1 MTKPLAALVNLNTNN
16 ILSIKRALEFVGF
29 KTEVINEYSNID
41 RFDIIVLP
49 GVGAFSKAMK
59 RLEETSLIKFVN
71 EALNRNKD
79 FIGICLGMQLL
90 FSESPEFKKTNGLS
104 FFNEKIQNFKNFN
117 VSKKTAI
124 GWNQVKF
131 NKSFFDDEKDFKIFN
146 KEYFYFVHSFFVDN
160 KKKEYEQGTSFNGD
174 KEFVSVIKKSNI
186 VAFQFHPEKSGLL
199 GLKLLKATT
208 KKFFL

>member
-1 MTKPLAALVNLNTNN
+1 MTKPLAALINLNTNN

-29 KTEVINEYSNID
+29 KTQVVNEYSNINK
-41 RFDIIVLP
+41 FDIIVLP
-49 GVGAFSKAMK
+49 GVGAFNKAMK

-71 EALNRNKD
+71 EALNKNKD

-104 FFNEKIQNFKNFN
+104 FFNEKIQNFENFN

-131 NKSFFDDEKDFKIFN
+131 NKNFFEDEKDFKIFN

-160 KKKEYEQGTSFNGD
+160 KEKEYEQGTSFNGE

-199 GLKLLKATT
+199 GLRLLKATT